1 MRQLLSIRQDI
12 HCALTTMKVLVTYRS
27 VTGNTKKI
35 AEAIFGEISVEKE
48 IKSFKDIDSLENYDF
63 IFVGI
68 PIEKFGPGEVAS
80 KWLQKHVNGKR
91 IGIFCTHG
99 APENAPTVPPWLE
112 AVKVTATAAGAEIV
126 SFFNCQGELSQKVLD
141 MMAASEDPHVRS
153 LSTFGRD
160 GTIGQPDESRVEN
173 AREFAR
179 ATLKRL

>member
-1 MRQLLSIRQDI
+1 
-12 HCALTTMKVLVTYRS
+12 MKVLVTYRS
-27 VTGNTKKI
+27 TTGNTRKI
-35 AEAIFGEISVEKE
+35 AEAIFGELEVEKE
-48 IKSFKDIDSLENYDF
+48 IKNFREVDSLDGFDF
-63 IFVGI
+63 VFVGC

-80 KWLQKHVNGKR
+80 KWLQKHINGKR

-112 AVKVTATAAGAEIV
+112 AVKATATAAGAEIV

-153 LSTFGRD
+153 LSKFGRD
-160 GTIGQPDESRVEN
+160 GTLGQPDESRIEK

-179 ATLKRL
+179 ETMKKL